1 MTIDCLNLYLPFA
14 CNCVVAFLFFLL
26 SNHTGA
32 RVAVKETRRE
42 EVSLPWLVPRIRS
55 LDISVKTSS
64 KGGPQVWIITSCCI
78 TDAYRSQGENIFCHV
93 ILFHNHSPNIKLK
106 QIRGKKCPKEHQRVK
121 SQFCQLVTCFS
132 VTILSWTSEGRT
144 HMAHCAVHYWAG
156 WSYWCYWHTWLC
168 KEVLFMQGTMKKA
181 AH

>member
-1 MTIDCLNLYLPFA
+1 MKYRFHSFPLFLMAIDCLNLYLPFA

-64 KGGPQVWIITSCCI
+64 KGGPQVWIITICCI
-78 TDAYRSQGENIFCHV
+78 TDAYRSQGENIICHV

-106 QIRGKKCPKEHQRVK
+106 QITSLCYRWR
-121 SQFCQLVTCFS
+121 SQKISSTSIWTTASTPFCQQSPAILTCQLKSRWNIF
-132 VTILSWTSEGRT
+132 TL
-144 HMAHCAVHYWAG
+144 
-156 WSYWCYWHTWLC
+156 
-168 KEVLFMQGTMKKA
+168 
-181 AH
+181 